1 MEWKLDKFRSLEFFL
16 ATIDGGSFAAA
27 AKQFATDPST
37 VSKAIKRLESQLGI
51 QLFQRSTRQ
60 INLTQA
66 GENYAANVRNLSEQ
80 LRQTEEALKADNELP
95 TGKLCINLPVSY
107 GRLYIQPILID
118 FNRLYPG
125 IQLEVSFD
133 DAYVDMI
140 GQKIDV
146 AIRSGSLSDSRLIA
160 QKLSPIE
167 FVICASP
174 SYVKNNIDLNVSN
187 LASHP
192 WIRFRFKQTGKLM
205 PIVGLDSSIREIV
218 DAQRDIVVDDGEAL
232 AELSAAGL
240 GLTQV
245 PHFIAK
251 SWVEEGKLVTLYP
264 PYSLEGEGVY
274 IVYPRREYL
283 PQRVRL
289 FIDFVK
295 ASLTKINESPD
306 TTWLA
311 NYSHFKVNHS

>member
-1 MEWKLDKFRSLEFFL
+1 LECKLDKFRSLEFSL

-27 AKQFATDPST
+27 ANQFATDPST

-66 GENYAANVRNLSEQ
+66 GEDYAASVRNLSEQ
-80 LRQTEEALKADNELP
+80 LRQTEEALKSDNDLP

-107 GRLYIQPILID
+107 GRLYIQPILVD
-118 FNRLYPG
+118 FNRLYPE

-133 DAYVDMI
+133 DAHVDMI
-140 GQKIDV
+140 RQKIDI

-160 QKLSPIE
+160 QKLSPME

-174 SYVKNNIDLNVSN
+174 NYVKKNNNKLNVSN
-187 LASHP
+187 LALHP

-205 PIVGLDSSIREIV
+205 PIVGLDSTIGELV

-232 AELSAAGL
+232 AALSASGL

-251 SWVEEGKLVTLYP
+251 SWVETGKLVILYP
-264 PYSLEGEGVY
+264 SYSLEEEGVY
-274 IVYPRREYL
+274 IIYPRREYL

-295 ASLTKINESPD
+295 ASLIKINESPD

-311 NYSHFKVNHS
+311 NYSHFLS

>member
-1 MEWKLDKFRSLEFFL
+1 LDNFRSLEFFL

-60 INLTQA
+60 LNLTQA
-66 GENYAANVRNLSEQ
+66 GENYAASVRNLSEQ
-80 LRQTEEALKADNELP
+80 LQLTEEALKSDNELP
-95 TGKLCINLPVSY
+95 TGKLCINLPVSS
-107 GRLYIQPILID
+107 GRLYIQPILVE

-125 IQLEVSFD
+125 IKLEISFD
-133 DAYVDMI
+133 DAYADMI
-140 GQKIDV
+140 GQKIDI
-146 AIRSGSLSDSRLIA
+146 AIRSGSLCDSRLIA
-160 QKLSPIE
+160 QKLSPME

-174 SYVKNNIDLNVSN
+174 KYIKNNKELNVSN

-205 PIVGLDSSIREIV
+205 PIIGLDANIRDTV
-218 DAQRDIVVDDGEAL
+218 DALENIVVDDGEAM
-232 AELSAAGL
+232 AELSASGL

-251 SWVEEGKLVTLYP
+251 SWVKVGKLVTLYP
-264 PYSLEGEGVY
+264 PYRLEGEGVY
-274 IVYPRREYL
+274 LVYPRREFL

-295 ASLTKINESPD
+295 ASLIKINDTSG

-311 NYSHFKVNHS
+311 NHSHFK